1 MSSKNYSYYPPNAPQ
16 FFFPKKEFNIYKKY
30 YTPYSFKS
38 KLFWY
43 IYSNSRLVR
52 SFFSIKENN
61 IPLPI
66 SEIKKIVASREA
78 TYFYNIGTNGIE
90 QKATIVIS
98 NKNENRFIKFA
109 QKEKAKELVKN
120 ESKTLLFLKEKSVLN
135 SAKILK
141 SFSNE
146 TISYIITDL
155 IDGEKVNI
163 TFMNHKIL
171 SLLIQISELEQKKLD
186 LKYVFSHGD
195 FCPWNMLMNKQKE
208 IVLIDWEMA
217 GLKPIGYDLFTFIFQ
232 TNFLLNPNYKVD
244 KLLIDNLSYINEYF
258 NKFQIIDWKKYLI
271 KFAEIKIE
279 EEKEKSSS
287 ILLLKYRDLLTKT

>member
-30 YTPYSFKS
+30 YTPYSLKS